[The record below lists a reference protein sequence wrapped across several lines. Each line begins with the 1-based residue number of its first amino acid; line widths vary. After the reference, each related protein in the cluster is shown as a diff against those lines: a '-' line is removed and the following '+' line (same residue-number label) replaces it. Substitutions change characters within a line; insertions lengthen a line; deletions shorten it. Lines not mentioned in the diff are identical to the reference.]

1 MPIGTDGS
9 ISSVRNK
16 EVRAKLYREEQRQK
30 KKAKLAKRI
39 ARKEAEQRGEVV
51 ERGTCVYVVA
61 TTTSM
66 SCPFPVRHSR

>member
-39 ARKEAEQRGEVV
+39 ARKEAEQRGETV
-51 ERGTCVYVVA
+51 ERGE
-61 TTTSM
+61 
-66 SCPFPVRHSR
+66 